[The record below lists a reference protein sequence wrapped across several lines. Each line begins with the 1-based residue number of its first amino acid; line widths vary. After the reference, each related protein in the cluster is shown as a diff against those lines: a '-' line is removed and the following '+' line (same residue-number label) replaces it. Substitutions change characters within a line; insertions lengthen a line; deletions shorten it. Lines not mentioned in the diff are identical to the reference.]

1 MFKIRHSS
9 LFVLL
14 LLTFLL
20 PSITFA
26 QEQEDTSTLTAPA
39 LDSLVVTATRIPME
53 QRQTGRRVIVWTA
66 ADIAAQPALTVTGL
80 LQTIGGVS
88 LNSRAGFGVQSDFT
102 IRGSSFKGVLI
113 LLDGIPINGPQT
125 AHYLSDFPVP
135 LSAIARIEVLRGSA
149 SSLYGPNAIG
159 GVIQIFTYAGLHTT
173 KSPFLK
179 SEGAVRTQYGAHS
192 LYDIGGAFRHS
203 IKETTFY
210 AASAVQGTQGEP
222 ILNQGGNRVTSV
234 DGPLS
239 TDFTR
244 QTHTVAVTNQ
254 INDAMLYARL
264 GIDHRD
270 FNAYHFYTG
279 FNSDKARSTNRTYW
293 LQVRLQNQTS
303 SDGRWQVQLAAK
315 QHEGLYVY
323 NPKFSSNTD
332 YARKLVGQAQI
343 SRPVTSNFTLT
354 GGASTKLR
362 GIESASMGDHG
373 NFAGG
378 FYIGGNL
385 QATNRLTL
393 NASNRLDYDDSY
405 GWQLTPNFSAAY
417 NLSTMTFRAAAG
429 RAVRAPTYTER
440 FIDTEVE
447 NPAGNLGNPDLDPE
461 KAWSFEAGIDIYP
474 ANRFSL
480 HATAFYRKIEN
491 LIDYAK
497 LPGEQLYVARN
508 ILRAQTR
515 GLELGVR
522 YQQSIGNA
530 ILALNGSY
538 TLLDKELG
546 GVQESV
552 EYKYALTNER
562 QLLQGS
568 ARLAVDNFTF
578 GLRGIWKDRRSR
590 VSYGVVHAQVTYLL
604 PIGRGRFSLSLKSY
618 NIFDKEYAVIFDA
631 PMPGR
636 WWIAGLRYGL

>member
-1 MFKIRHSS
+1 M
-9 LFVLL
+9 
-14 LLTFLL
+14 L
-20 PSITFA
+20 PSITSA
-26 QEQEDTSTLTAPA
+26 QEEDTSTITAPA
-39 LDSLVVTATRIPME
+39 LDSLVVTATRIPIK
-53 QRQTGRRVIVWTA
+53 QRQTGRRVVVWTA
-66 ADIAAQPALTVTGL
+66 EEIAAQPALTVTGL

-113 LLDGIPINGPQT
+113 LLDGVPINGPQT
-125 AHYLSDFPVP
+125 AHYLSDFPVS

-159 GVIQIFTYAGLHTT
+159 GVIQIFTYAGLQTA
-173 KSPFLK
+173 KSSPVH
-179 SEGAVRTQYGAHS
+179 SEGAVRAQYGAHS
-192 LYDIGGAFRHS
+192 LYDIGGAFRKT
-203 IKETTFY
+203 INETTIY
-210 AASAVQGTQGEP
+210 AATAVQGTEGEP
-222 ILNQGGNRVTSV
+222 IFNQNGDRVTSV
-234 DGPLS
+234 EGPLS

-264 GIDHRD
+264 GMDHRD

-279 FNSDKARSTNRTYW
+279 FESDKARSTNRTYW
-293 LQVRLQNQTS
+293 LQARLQNRTS
-303 SDGRWQVQLAAK
+303 DNGSWQVQIAAK

-354 GGASTKLR
+354 GGASTQLR
-362 GIESASMGDHG
+362 SIESASIGDHS

-393 NASNRLDYDDSY
+393 NASSRLDYDDSY

-417 NLSTMTFRAAAG
+417 NLSRITFRAAAG

-447 NPAGNLGNPDLDPE
+447 NPAGNLGNPNLEPE

-480 HATAFYRKIEN
+480 HATAFYRRIEN

-497 LPGEQLYVARN
+497 LPGEQLYVAHN
-508 ILRAQTR
+508 ILQAETR

-522 YQQSIGNA
+522 YQQSIGSA
-530 ILALNGSY
+530 ILALNGTY
-538 TLLDKELG
+538 TFLDKELG
-546 GVQESV
+546 GVQDNV

-562 QLLQGS
+562 QLFQGS
-568 ARLAVDNFTF
+568 ARLAIDNFTF
-578 GLRGIWKDRRSR
+578 GFRSVWKDRRSR
-590 VSYGVVHAQVTYLL
+590 PSYGVVHGQIIYLL
-604 PIGRGRFSLSLKSY
+604 PIGRERFSISLKGY
-618 NIFDKEYAVIFDA
+618 NLFDKEYAVIFDA

-636 WWIAGLRYGL
+636 WFIFGAQFEI